1 VVKFLRT
8 APGLDKQKIGEYLG
22 AAGKEVVPLLTTTTT
37 ITTTTTATG
46 ATTTTTTTTVAG
58 AADGD
63 GAEEDG
69 GEVAAAAAAATATA
83 GESSSEPTTTSS
95 ADDAAG
101 SSGDGGFSTLTKDG
115 EVVYLGDTAP
125 FHAAVLKA
133 FGDSFNFKR
142 QPLVVALRMFL
153 SSFRLPGE
161 AQQIDRVV
169 QAFGTFVYL
178 QMDVAAL
185 FCLFHELYFYF
196 RHANE
201 QFFSLFAFIIPLKC
215 SSFQPTR
222 RSSTA

>member
-1 VVKFLRT
+1 MKFLRT

-69 GEVAAAAAAATATA
+69 GEVAAAAAAAATATA

-169 QAFGTFVYL
+169 QAFGTFICRCCCPF
-178 QMDVAAL
+178 L
-185 FCLFHELYFYF
+185 FV
-196 RHANE
+196 
-201 QFFSLFAFIIPLKC
+201 S
-215 SSFQPTR
+215 
-222 RSSTA
+222 